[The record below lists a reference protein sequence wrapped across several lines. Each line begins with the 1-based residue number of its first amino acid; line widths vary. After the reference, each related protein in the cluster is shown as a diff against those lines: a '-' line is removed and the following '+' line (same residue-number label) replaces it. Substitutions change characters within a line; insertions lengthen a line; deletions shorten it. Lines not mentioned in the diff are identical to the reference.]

1 MATSQS
7 DVRIIPLLQAIAAL
21 GFCIVSADNAM
32 SQVPT
37 NSPYPINDIPVT
49 LSTGTIVRVRNVV
62 ILDSPSNKSLTLYV
76 QTPTPQSDSSRV
88 AGEVAEL
95 ASRWSE
101 FIKNHDVATVIVGVC
116 RTQACLET
124 REIPAEMF
132 RVGKES
138 DGTWRAKPLDG

>member
-1 MATSQS
+1 
-7 DVRIIPLLQAIAAL
+7 
-21 GFCIVSADNAM
+21 M